1 MCRLDR
7 HWIACSVRRVIFM
20 SQKLKKTILL
30 VDYENI
36 QNIDL
41 SVIQEQDIDIKIF
54 VGQAQNKI
62 PIELVQATQ
71 RFGQRVEWI
80 KIEEAGSN
88 ALDFHIA
95 FYLGRFSKDIGGGS
109 FLILSKDKGFDPLIK
124 YINKSKVNCQRIQSL
139 LELSKEKDAL
149 ISQNTDS
156 VAKVI
161 ENLSKIQKNKRP
173 RTRKTLRQHIKTLL
187 TQKKLSD
194 QEIDTLVNTLFVQK
208 KIYEASNHLTYNF

>member
-1 MCRLDR
+1 
-7 HWIACSVRRVIFM
+7 M

-124 YINKSKVNCQRIQSL
+124 
-139 LELSKEKDAL
+139 
-149 ISQNTDS
+149 
-156 VAKVI
+156 VI

>member
-1 MCRLDR
+1 
-7 HWIACSVRRVIFM
+7 M
-20 SQKLKKTILL
+20 SQKLNKTVLL

-80 KIEEAGSN
+80 KIEGTGSN

-95 FYLGRFSKDIGGGS
+95 FYLGKFSKDIAGGS
-109 FLILSKDKGFDPLIK
+109 FLILSKDKGFDPLIR

-139 LELSKEKDAL
+139 LELSKEKDVL

-156 VAKVI
+156 IVKVI

-173 RTRKTLRQHIKTLL
+173 RTRKTLRQHIKSLL

-194 QEIDTLVNTLFVQK
+194 QEIDTLVDTLFVQK
-208 KIYEASNHLTYNF
+208 KISEASNHLTYNF

>member
-1 MCRLDR
+1 
-7 HWIACSVRRVIFM
+7 M
-20 SQKLKKTILL
+20 SQKPKKTILL

-71 RFGQRVEWI
+71 RFGQRVEWMQI
-80 KIEEAGSN
+80 DGAGNN

-95 FYLGRFSKDIGGGS
+95 FYLGRYSKDIGEGS

-139 LELSKEKDAL
+139 LELSKEKDVL
-149 ISQNTDS
+149 IVQNTDS
-156 VAKVI
+156 VTKII

-173 RTRKTLRQHIKTLL
+173 RTRKTLRQHIKSLL
-187 TQKKLSD
+187 NQKKLND
-194 QEIDTLVNTLFVQK
+194 QEIDTLVDTLFVQK
-208 KIYEASNHLTYNF
+208 KISEASNHLTYNF

>member
-1 MCRLDR
+1 
-7 HWIACSVRRVIFM
+7 M

-36 QNIDL
+36 QNINL
-41 SVIQEQDIDIKIF
+41 SVIQEQEIEIKIF
-54 VGQAQNKI
+54 VGQAQNKV

-71 RFGQRVEWI
+71 KFGSRVEWI
-80 KIEEAGSN
+80 KIEGTGSN

-156 VAKVI
+156 ITKAI

-173 RTRKTLRQHIKTLL
+173 RTRKTLRQHIKSLL
-187 TQKKLSD
+187 IQKKLSD
-194 QEIDTLVNTLFVQK
+194 QEIDTLVDTLFVQK
-208 KIYEASNHLTYNF
+208 KISEASNHLTYNF

>member
-1 MCRLDR
+1 
-7 HWIACSVRRVIFM
+7 M

-41 SVIQEQDIDIKIF
+41 AVIQDKDIDIKIF

-62 PIELVQATQ
+62 PIELVQAMQ
-71 RFGQRVEWI
+71 RFGKRVEWI
-80 KIEEAGSN
+80 KIEGSGSN

-95 FYLGRFSKDIGGGS
+95 FYLGRFSKDIGEGS
-109 FLILSKDKGFDPLIK
+109 FLILSKDKGFDPLVK
-124 YINKSKVNCQRIQSL
+124 YINKSKTNCQRIQSL
-139 LELSKEKDAL
+139 LELSKEKDEL
-149 ISQNTDS
+149 ISQNADS
-156 VAKVI
+156 IAKVF

-173 RTRKTLRQHIKTLL
+173 RTRKTLRQHIKSLL

-194 QEIDTLVNTLFVQK
+194 QEIDTLVDTLFVEK
-208 KIYEASNHLTYNF
+208 KISEVSNHLTYNF

>member
-1 MCRLDR
+1 
-7 HWIACSVRRVIFM
+7 M

-41 SVIQEQDIDIKIF
+41 SVIQEQNIDIKIF
-54 VGQAQNKI
+54 VGQTQNKI
-62 PIELVQATQ
+62 PIELVQTTQ
-71 RFGQRVEWI
+71 RLGQRVEWI
-80 KIEEAGSN
+80 KIEGTGNN

-95 FYLGRFSKDIGGGS
+95 FYLGRFSKDIGGDS
-109 FLILSKDKGFDPLIK
+109 FIILSKDKGFDPLIK
-124 YINKSKVNCQRIQSL
+124 YINKSKVNCRRIQSL
-139 LELSKEKDAL
+139 LELSKEKDVL

-156 VAKVI
+156 MAKVI

-173 RTRKTLRQHIKTLL
+173 RTRKTLRQHIKSLL

-194 QEIDTLVNTLFVQK
+194 QKIDTLVDTLFVQK
-208 KIYEASNHLTYNF
+208 KVSEASNHLTYNF

>member
-1 MCRLDR
+1 
-7 HWIACSVRRVIFM
+7 M
-20 SQKLKKTILL
+20 SQKLNKTVLL

-80 KIEEAGSN
+80 KIEGTGSN

-95 FYLGRFSKDIGGGS
+95 FYLGKFSKDIAGGS
-109 FLILSKDKGFDPLIK
+109 FLILSKDKGFDPLIR

-139 LELSKEKDAL
+139 LELSKEKDVL

-156 VAKVI
+156 IVKVI

-173 RTRKTLRQHIKTLL
+173 RTRKTLRQHIKSLL
-187 TQKKLSD
+187 NQKKLSD
-194 QEIDTLVNTLFVQK
+194 QEIDTLVDTLFVQK
-208 KIYEASNHLTYNF
+208 KISEASNHLTYNF

>member
-1 MCRLDR
+1 
-7 HWIACSVRRVIFM
+7 M

-41 SVIQEQDIDIKIF
+41 SIIHDQDIEIKIF
-54 VGQAQNKI
+54 VGQAQNRI

-80 KIEEAGSN
+80 KIEGAGSN

-95 FYLGRFSKDIGGGS
+95 FYLGRWSKGAEGSS
-109 FLILSKDKGFDPLIK
+109 FLILSKDKGFDPLMK
-124 YINKSKVNCQRIQSL
+124 YLNRSKINCQRIQSL
-139 LELSKEKDAL
+139 LELSREKDMLPAE
-149 ISQNTDS
+149 NTDS
-156 VAKVI
+156 IAKVI

-173 RTRKTLRQHIKTLL
+173 RTRKTLRQHIKSLL
-187 TQKKLSD
+187 VQKKLND
-194 QEIDTLVNTLFVQK
+194 QEIDTLVDTLFVQK
-208 KIYEASNHLTYNF
+208 KVSEVSGHLTYSF